1 MTERAAFCQLMG
13 NLAASMP
20 KHFGGFTRSDSTR
33 KWRLINRSDPIF
45 DRHAVS
51 NSCSYRRP
59 SHLDALL
66 SETVFLSALWCRR
79 LPGTVYPVH
88 RHVADSDPGLP
99 AGAPLLQLPDEK
111 QVGGNLQKEN
121 ERDETRDVK
130 RYRETPRDMDNRG
143 KEGRGQSIVTKHKL
157 KAVKKQAG

>member
-33 KWRLINRSDPIF
+33 KWWLINQSDPVF

-79 LPGTVYPVH
+79 LPSTLSIDMLQTQILHCRQVH
-88 RHVADSDPGLP
+88 RSCSCQTRNRLV
-99 AGAPLLQLPDEK
+99 ETCK
-111 QVGGNLQKEN
+111 KRTKEM
-121 ERDETRDVK
+121 R
-130 RYRETPRDMDNRG
+130 RETSRDIERHQ
-143 KEGRGQSIVTKHKL
+143 ETWTTRGQSIVTKHKL